1 MDHLEIEVKFYIT
14 QINAIRDKIV
24 DIGSVTCERLFE
36 TNVIFEDKGKN
47 LVKNRSLLRLRQDAK
62 TLLTFK
68 TKPDVKDDNFKI
80 VRELEVEV
88 SNFKTMARIFEF
100 LGFHKEKIYE
110 KWRETFVIKGSVLCI
125 DTLPYG
131 DFLEIEGEKE
141 SIKELAEIVG
151 LNWDERITTNYLE
164 LFEVV
169 SNKYKLPFSN
179 ITFANFKNID
189 IDFKKCLSEVQLF
202 KNNSLT

>member
-14 QINAIRDKIV
+14 QINTIRDKI
-24 DIGSVTCERLFE
+24 INTGSITCERLFE

-47 LVKNRSLLRLRQDAK
+47 LVKNKSLLRLRQDTK

-68 TKPDVKDDNFKI
+68 TKPDVNDNNFKI

-88 SNFKTMARIFEF
+88 SNFKTMASIFEF
-100 LGFHKEKIYE
+100 LGFYKEKIYE
-110 KWRETFVIKGSVLCI
+110 KWRESFVIKGSNLCI
-125 DTLPYG
+125 DTLPFG
-131 DFLEIEGEKE
+131 NFLEIEGEKD
-141 SIKELAEIVG
+141 SIKELAEIIG

-164 LFEVV
+164 LFEIV
-169 SNKYKLPFSN
+169 SNKYNLPFN
-179 ITFANFKNID
+179 DITFANFKDID

-202 KNNSLT
+202 KK